1 MIRGP
6 RSDWAHVA
14 EDEPRRRPGWAPL
27 VVLGAAMALLMA
39 LGTFAEKP
47 CLMRLGLRV
56 DSKGQ

>member
-39 LGTFAEKP
+39 LGTTGAP
-47 CLMRLGLRV
+47 VSAG
-56 DSKGQ
+56 